1 MAINRNLAVRVNW
14 YEILAKNGINT
25 EYNPKCFHAIIQ
37 RCRLKEGTSVTA
49 LVFRTGRVV
58 MTGGAEQKQCQT
70 AAMRICRRINQ
81 ACYGDLKHET
91 RLKPFAVYRF
101 QIDNVAC
108 AFKCS
113 HQLAIERLYENYC
126 RRPQQF
132 HLDSWKVQM
141 TYRPTTFTG
150 LRIKFEKKQH
160 KKERVA
166 LMLFINGNVTLSGMK
181 NVEESR
187 LFAQEFHTHFLSKY
201 DRSTHI
207 LT

>member
-25 EYNPKCFHAIIQ
+25 EYNPKRFHAIIQ
-37 RCRLKEGTSVTA
+37 RCRLKDGASVTA
-49 LVFRTGRVV
+49 LVFRTGRIV
-58 MTGGAEQKQCQT
+58 MTGGTTQKQCQT
-70 AAMRICRRINQ
+70 AALRISRRINQ

-113 HQLAIERLYENYC
+113 HQLAIEKMYEDYC
-126 RRPQQF
+126 HRPQQF
-132 HLDSWKVQM
+132 HLDSWKAQM
-141 TYRPTTFTG
+141 TYRPITFTG
-150 LRIKFEKKQH
+150 IRIKFEKKQV
-160 KKERVA
+160 KGRVA
-166 LMLFINGNVTLSGMK
+166 LMLFINGNVTLSGLK

-187 LFAQEFHTHFLSKY
+187 LFAQEFYKHFLSKY
-201 DRSTHI
+201 DRSSRI
-207 LT
+207 IK